1 MRILLIAYE
10 FPPIIAAQSLRW
22 FYLSDELACRGV
34 EVHVLCP
41 DLPALPDYPV
51 RLHDRVIPHR
61 VWPGPY
67 VGLSQR
73 LASTALGKQPVSSAT
88 AGATGHPALWAV
100 YRLTRRL
107 LDQVLYPDLR
117 TEWYPFAKPKLRALL
132 AQYPFDAVISSHE
145 PGVDLLLGW
154 WAKKH
159 FARRWVVDLGDP
171 LLTPYTPAWRRGI
184 DRRFERFVL
193 DRADRIVVTTDSVQD
208 LLCERHR
215 RVDRSRFVSIPQGFS
230 ARQRTTDQPPPARPL
245 PADRMNI
252 VFTGTFYRDFRS
264 PERLALA
271 LRALAAREAALTI
284 AGDNASFRAL
294 FDQISNV
301 RFTGRIDHFQCL
313 ELQRQ
318 ADLLLNIGNVQAYQ
332 LPGKLY
338 EYFGA
343 GKPILHIQTG
353 APDPGA
359 ALIQSL
365 GAGLVVENDV
375 ARIRESL
382 AKLIEAWRGGGLN
395 ALFSPHHAA
404 IHQHSWENRAT
415 AYHQLLSSLE

>member
-22 FYLSDELACRGV
+22 FYLSDELARRGV

-41 DLPALPDYPV
+41 ALPALPDYPV

-73 LASTALGKQPVSSAT
+73 LASSGLGKPVVSAAT
-88 AGATGHPALWAV
+88 GATGHPVLWAV
-100 YRLTRRL
+100 YRLTRRV

-117 TEWYPFAKPKLRALL
+117 TEWYPFARSKLRSLL
-132 AQYPFDAVISSHE
+132 THSRFDALISSHE
-145 PGVDLLLGW
+145 PGVDILLGW
-154 WAKKH
+154 WARKH
-159 FARRWVVDLGDP
+159 FAPRWVIDLGDP
-171 LLTPYTPAWRRGI
+171 ILAPYTPVWRRGL
-184 DRRFERFVL
+184 DRQFERFAL
-193 DRADRIVVTTDSVQD
+193 RRADRIVVTTDSVQD

-215 RVDRSRFVSIPQGFS
+215 SVDRSRFVSIPQGFP
-230 ARQRTTDQPPPARPL
+230 ARRRAGDQPPPAPPL

-284 AGDNASFRAL
+284 VGDNAHFCSL
-294 FDQISNV
+294 FEQIPNV
-301 RFTGRIDHFQCL
+301 RFIGRIDHFQCL
-313 ELQRQ
+313 ALQRQ

-343 GKPILHIQTG
+343 GKPILHLQTG

-359 ALIQSL
+359 ELIQTL

-382 AKLIEAWRGGGLN
+382 AKLIEAWRCGRLN
-395 ALFSPHHAA
+395 ALFSPDHAA
-404 IHQHSWENRAT
+404 IRQHSWENRAA
-415 AYHQLLSSLE
+415 AYHQLLSSLG

>member
-22 FYLSDELACRGV
+22 FYLSDELARRGV

-41 DLPALPDYPV
+41 NLSALPDYPV
-51 RLHDRVIPHR
+51 RLHDHVIPHR

-73 LASTALGKQPVSSAT
+73 LASSALGRSVLST
-88 AGATGHPALWAV
+88 AGETTPSVLLAV
-100 YRLTRRL
+100 YRLIRRG

-117 TEWYPFAKPKLRALL
+117 TEWYPFAQSKLRTLL
-132 AQYPFDAVISSHE
+132 TQYSFDAVISSHE

-159 FARRWVVDLGDP
+159 FARPWIVDLGDP
-171 LLTPYTPAWRRGI
+171 LLAPYTPAWRRGI
-184 DRRFERFVL
+184 DCRFERFVL
-193 DRADRIVVTTDSVQD
+193 DQADYIVVTTDSVQD
-208 LLCERHR
+208 LLCVRHHI
-215 RVDRSRFVSIPQGFS
+215 VDRSRFVSIPQGFPTRHEPRDQLS
-230 ARQRTTDQPPPARPL
+230 AQPL
-245 PADRMNI
+245 PTNQMNV
-252 VFTGTFYRDFRS
+252 VFTGTFYRGFRS

-271 LRALAAREAALTI
+271 LRDLVAPEVAFTI
-284 AGDNASFRAL
+284 AGDNASFQAL
-294 FDQISNV
+294 FDQIPNV
-301 RFTGRIDHFQCL
+301 RFTGKIDHFQCL

-343 GKPILHIQTG
+343 NKPILHLQTGVPDPSATLIQT
-353 APDPGA
+353 
-359 ALIQSL
+359 L
-365 GAGLVVENDV
+365 GAGLVIENDV
-375 ARIRESL
+375 ARIRESFI
-382 AKLIEAWRGGGLN
+382 KLTEAWHCGKLN
-395 ALFSPHHAA
+395 NLFPSRRDT
-404 IHQHSWENRAT
+404 INQHSWESRAAT
-415 AYHQLLSSLE
+415 YHNLLSSLE

>member
-22 FYLSDELACRGV
+22 FYLSDELARRGV

-51 RLHDRVIPHR
+51 RLHDHVIPHR

-67 VGLSQR
+67 VGFSQR
-73 LASTALGKQPVSSAT
+73 LASNALKRSALSAT
-88 AGATGHPALWAV
+88 VGDTTPSVLLAV
-100 YRLTRRL
+100 YRLIRRG

-132 AQYPFDAVISSHE
+132 AQYPFDVVISSHE

-159 FARRWVVDLGDP
+159 FARRWVIDLGDP
-171 LLTPYTPAWRRGI
+171 LLAPYTPVWRRGL

-208 LLCERHR
+208 LLCERHHL
-215 RVDRSRFVSIPQGFS
+215 VDRSRFISIPQGFPT
-230 ARQRTTDQPPPARPL
+230 RREPGDQLPPTWPL

-294 FDQISNV
+294 FDQIPNV

-332 LPGKLY
+332 LPGKVY

-343 GKPILHIQTG
+343 GKPILHLQTG

-359 ALIQSL
+359 ELIQAL

-375 ARIRESL
+375 ARIGESL

-395 ALFSPHHAA
+395 TLFFPRRDAIRQHA
-404 IHQHSWENRAT
+404 WESRAA
-415 AYHQLLSSLE
+415 AYHQLLSSLG